1 MSEHGDVILRFDEVN
16 FGYTEKKLLMEE
28 ASFSV
33 RENMKLTLMGQNG
46 AGKST
51 IFKMITGD
59 LEPLKG
65 KIHIKNGTTIGISKQ
80 VMDRKYAEMSVYQYF
95 ETAFVDVPRNLP
107 KLIDDVLEVVNY
119 QVPLDMVVKNLSGGQ
134 QARLLLAH
142 ALISKPDILLLDEPT
157 NNLDDE
163 GIGHLISFLMMYE
176 KTVMVISHDADF
188 LNTFTDGVVYL
199 DAMTKE
205 IDQYV
210 GDYYDVSEKIAKR
223 VEAEQRKNAQLKKEI
238 QEKKDKVNFFAH
250 KGGKMRKLASKLR
263 DDIESAEASK
273 VFVKEDDK
281 TISSFIIPALEYTKP
296 VVTISSV
303 GIWVNHEQVQKK
315 VNIELRRRSRLIV
328 KGPNGIGKTTLLE
341 RLANRQEAGAVIPA
355 DVTVGYYRQDF
366 SGLDFSQKA
375 FDSLLEVME
384 SGNNETV
391 YAIAAK
397 FLLRGDVLSQEIGML
412 SEGQKAL
419 LSFARFVL
427 QKPNLLILDEPT
439 NHVNFRHLPVI
450 AKALDVYDGAMI
462 MVSHDA
468 EFVKQIKF
476 DDELDLGRL
485 RDRE

>member
-1 MSEHGDVILRFDEVN
+1 
-16 FGYTEKKLLMEE
+16 
-28 ASFSV
+28 
-33 RENMKLTLMGQNG
+33 
-46 AGKST
+46 
-51 IFKMITGD
+51 
-59 LEPLKG
+59 
-65 KIHIKNGTTIGISKQ
+65 
-80 VMDRKYAEMSVYQYF
+80 
-95 ETAFVDVPRNLP
+95 
-107 KLIDDVLEVVNY
+107 
-119 QVPLDMVVKNLSGGQ
+119 
-134 QARLLLAH
+134 
-142 ALISKPDILLLDEPT
+142 
-157 NNLDDE
+157 
-163 GIGHLISFLMMYE
+163 
-176 KTVMVISHDADF
+176 
-188 LNTFTDGVVYL
+188 
-199 DAMTKE
+199 
-205 IDQYV
+205 
-210 GDYYDVSEKIAKR
+210 
-223 VEAEQRKNAQLKKEI
+223 
-238 QEKKDKVNFFAH
+238 
-250 KGGKMRKLASKLR
+250 
-263 DDIESAEASK
+263 
-273 VFVKEDDK
+273 
-281 TISSFIIPALEYTKP
+281 
-296 VVTISSV
+296 
-303 GIWVNHEQVQKK
+303 VNHEQVQKK